1 MKRSAL
7 IGSVVAWLALWAF
20 WLLLTRDS
28 HPTFLLAL
36 IVTTSLIVAYAMV
49 AYIQHLYLIPHY
61 WKQNRRGRYAGL
73 LLALMLVLNALA
85 LTVIRVS
92 YFQLW
97 GPDADPYGAYKHFAI
112 DLFGM
117 VVHLLLAACAIRI
130 WKRYL

>member
-7 IGSVVAWLALWAF
+7 VCSVLAWLAVWAF
-20 WLLLTRDS
+20 WLLVTRDS
-28 HPTFLLAL
+28 HPTFVLAL
-36 IVTTSLIVAYAMV
+36 IVTTSLVAAYAMV
-49 AYIQHLYLIPHY
+49 AFVNHLWLIPLI
-61 WKQNRRGRYAGL
+61 WKPNRRGIYAAML
-73 LLALMLVLNALA
+73 LLLMLFTNGLA

-117 VVHLLLAACAIRI
+117 VVHLLLAALVVRL
-130 WKRYL
+130 WHRFT